1 MAVGDVPAPA
11 GGPAPRPASA
21 NPLVSGPI
29 LNTLVRLSIPN
40 VLAMLMTVL
49 VGVAETYYIGRLGTT
64 PLAAM
69 ALVFPFS
76 MLTGMMSAGAM
87 GGGVSSAVSRALGA
101 SDVERAN
108 VLALHAAVIGTL
120 AGIAYSIVFVAA
132 GPALYALLGGRGD
145 VLAQAT
151 RYGTVLFSA
160 ALLVWLSNTLMSVIR
175 GTGNVR
181 VPAVTML
188 ATSALQ
194 IVLGGALGLGF
205 GPVPSFGMVGVAVG
219 QIVSNAIAVA
229 IFAGYLMAGHG
240 RLTLHWRGVTLN
252 RHMFWD
258 ILKVGAVACLSPLQ
272 SIATAVIITGLV
284 ARLGVQALAGYG
296 IGQRLE
302 FMLIPVAFGIGVA
315 AVPMVGMAI
324 GAGLVARA
332 RRVAWTAGGL
342 SALNMGVI
350 GLAVTVAP
358 DLWSSIFTS
367 DPEVLDATRLYL
379 RAAGPAFPFFGLGL
393 TLYFASQGA
402 GKVGGP
408 VIAST
413 VRLVLIA
420 AVGAALA
427 ASGAPAWQFF
437 ALIALGMIIYGT
449 GTATAVWRSDWTP
462 RRKAA

>member
-1 MAVGDVPAPA
+1 M
-11 GGPAPRPASA
+11 
-21 NPLVSGPI
+21 
-29 LNTLVRLSIPN
+29 TLETAFTLPVQDAQHSFRRL
-40 VLAMLMTVL
+40 LKAMSEP
-49 VGVAETYYIGRLGTT
+49 GVI
-64 PLAAM
+64 
-69 ALVFPFS
+69 V
-76 MLTGMMSAGAM
+76 
-87 GGGVSSAVSRALGA
+87 
-101 SDVERAN
+101 
-108 VLALHAAVIGTL
+108 ALHQLKHGWQPLNIATTSVLLTL
-120 AGIAYSIVFVAA
+120 ADNDT
-132 GPALYALLGGRGD
+132 P
-145 VLAQAT
+145 
-151 RYGTVLFSA
+151 
-160 ALLVWLSNTLMSVIR
+160 VWLSNTLMSVIR

-437 ALIALGMIIYGT
+437 ALIALGMIIYGA

>member
-1 MAVGDVPAPA
+1 
-11 GGPAPRPASA
+11 
-21 NPLVSGPI
+21 
-29 LNTLVRLSIPN
+29 
-40 VLAMLMTVL
+40 
-49 VGVAETYYIGRLGTT
+49 
-64 PLAAM
+64 
-69 ALVFPFS
+69 
-76 MLTGMMSAGAM
+76 
-87 GGGVSSAVSRALGA
+87 
-101 SDVERAN
+101 
-108 VLALHAAVIGTL
+108 
-120 AGIAYSIVFVAA
+120 
-132 GPALYALLGGRGD
+132 
-145 VLAQAT
+145 
-151 RYGTVLFSA
+151 
-160 ALLVWLSNTLMSVIR
+160 
-175 GTGNVR
+175 
-181 VPAVTML
+181 
-188 ATSALQ
+188 
-194 IVLGGALGLGF
+194 
-205 GPVPSFGMVGVAVG
+205 
-219 QIVSNAIAVA
+219 
-229 IFAGYLMAGHG
+229 
-240 RLTLHWRGVTLN
+240 
-252 RHMFWD
+252 
-258 ILKVGAVACLSPLQ
+258 
-272 SIATAVIITGLV
+272 
-284 ARLGVQALAGYG
+284 
-296 IGQRLE
+296 
-302 FMLIPVAFGIGVA
+302 MLIPVAFGIGVA